1 VLGRARP
8 LGRLVLAA
16 ALVAGPSAA
25 SAARAHKPAK
35 AAKPV
40 AAVVEPAGPS
50 PAEIESLRQE
60 LIGPDDEAAAEAAGK
75 LGDAGSPRAAEPLL
89 EVLAEG
95 GRAPRVQSALDGLAK
110 LGAAHALRSDQAV
123 VDALTLY
130 AGHRAPD
137 IRRRAVKALAT
148 VSEPR
153 VNATLLERLGDAAP
167 DVRAAAA
174 DGLAARR
181 DAKAVPR
188 LFALVSRGDAGV
200 GPALAA
206 LATPEIVPRVAELA
220 GTVDE
225 EIVANV
231 LGEYVKRSDVPEKLR
246 IDVLRTIGHLSGA
259 VATTALADYLASIP
273 AKEDRAS
280 KREAQKLLDQRAG
293 TP

>member
-1 VLGRARP
+1 MTRTWP
-8 LGRLVLAA
+8 RLVVAA
-16 ALVAGPSAA
+16 ALVALPSAA
-25 SAARAHKPAK
+25 WAARAHDGHKKAKPA
-35 AAKPV
+35 P
-40 AAVVEPAGPS
+40 AVVEPSGPS
-50 PAEIESLRQE
+50 AAEIESLRQE
-60 LIGPDDEAAAEAAGK
+60 LIGPDDEAAAEAATK
-75 LGDAGSPRAAEPLL
+75 LGDAGSPRAVEPFL

-153 VNATLLERLGDAAP
+153 VNATLVERLGDAAP

-174 DGLAARR
+174 DALASRR
-181 DAKAVPR
+181 DGKAVPR
-188 LFALVSRGDAGV
+188 LFALLSRGDAGV
-200 GPALAA
+200 APALAA
-206 LATPEIVPRVAELA
+206 LATPDIVPRVAELA

-225 EIVANV
+225 EIIANV
-231 LGEYVKRSDVPEKLR
+231 LGEYVKRADVPEKLR

-259 VATTALADYLASIP
+259 VATAALADYLASVP

-293 TP
+293 GTQ